1 MNKTKR
7 LIILIGT
14 FFLLCPLLL
23 AQDGRFD
30 VSLNFA
36 GKLPRQTSGNG
47 VVQSPTSSGGFLG
60 TVGFRISSKVSA
72 AFNFERTYNTEKYQ
86 AGGLFYQIP
95 GDMREFSGT
104 LLYHPFRHG
113 RWEPFLLGGAGIIAF
128 GPQEVFIDGVSTPA
142 GAVRQKLPTVIYGA
156 GTDYRIIPHLALRLQ
171 YRGLLYQPPDFK
183 VRNLFSGG
191 LAHTAEPTIGFV
203 FNF

>member
-1 MNKTKR
+1 MNKTMR
-7 LIILIGT
+7 LTIFLGT
-14 FFLLCPLLL
+14 LFLLCPLLL
-23 AQDGRFD
+23 AQDGRFN

-72 AFNFERTYNTEKYQ
+72 DFNFESTYNTEKYQ

-95 GDMREFSGT
+95 GDMREFSGA
-104 LLYHPFRHG
+104 LLFHPFRRG
-113 RWEPFLLGGAGIIAF
+113 RWEPFFLAGGGIIAF
-128 GPQEVFIDGVSTPA
+128 GPADTIIDGVSTPA
-142 GAVRQKLPTVIYGA
+142 GAVRQKLPTVLYGA
-156 GTDYRIIPHLALRLQ
+156 GTDYRIIPNLAFRLQ
-171 YRGLLYQPPDFK
+171 FRGLLYQPPDFG

-191 LAHTAEPTIGFV
+191 LAHTAEPTIGLV

>member
-7 LIILIGT
+7 LTILIGT
-14 FFLLCPLLL
+14 FFLLCPMLL

-36 GKLPRQTSGNG
+36 GKLPRQTTGNG

-60 TVGFRISSKVSA
+60 TVGFRIASKVSA
-72 AFNFERTYNTEKYQ
+72 EFNFETTSNTQKYQ
-86 AGGLFYQIP
+86 GGGLFYQIP
-95 GDMREFSGT
+95 GDMREFSGAI
-104 LLYHPFRHG
+104 LFHPFRHG
-113 RWEPFLLGGAGIIAF
+113 RWEPFLLGGGGIISF
-128 GPQEVFIDGVSTPA
+128 GPDGGEIDGVATPI
-142 GAVRQKLPTVIYGA
+142 GAVRQKLPTVLYGI
-156 GTDYRIIPHLALRLQ
+156 GTDYRIVPRLALRLQ

-183 VRNLFSGG
+183 VRYLFSGG